1 MELNNLKTEAAK
13 LRLSAQE
20 KSAMKARIF
29 GVPAPVAM
37 APQSSP
43 YFIFS
48 YQFLQARV
56 LAPMMVLLVVFVGAG
71 TAGAAQGSLPGD
83 LLYPVKISV
92 NEAVEV
98 ALATTPVAKAEVSA
112 KLAERRV
119 EEAEV
124 LASRGELT
132 PEAGEELAASFDAH
146 ADTAAT
152 LATEI
157 EAHSPDAAM
166 SLRAKLDSSL
176 LAHGAILATLTEG
189 GAKENQEATG
199 VVAARVLA
207 RTENSA
213 RTASTMVAA
222 KSAPVANQTSNMMLM
237 VADDTAT
244 GSEATGTMSLEGD
257 TVDTPPGTTGDQQA
271 ALRAQAGAKEA
282 LERARE
288 LFKNSKANLTSAMIT
303 QVSGEFAAIET
314 QMDLGSTT
322 LMTGHFDEAQDDY
335 TQALR
340 RATRLAVILKAQAS
354 IKINIISPI
363 LDDMPQAGEQSLDI
377 LPL

>member
-1 MELNNLKTEAAK
+1 MTPEEKT
-13 LRLSAQE
+13 
-20 KSAMKARIF
+20 AMKARIF
-29 GVPAPVAM
+29 GAPAPAAM
-37 APQSSP
+37 APQGSP

-48 YQFLQARV
+48 YQFLQTRV
-56 LAPMMVLLVVFVGAG
+56 LAPAMVLLVVFVGSG
-71 TAGAAQGSLPGD
+71 TAAAAQGSLPGD

-146 ADTAAT
+146 AQTAAT

-199 VVAARVLA
+199 VVAAKVLA
-207 RTENSA
+207 RTSA
-213 RTASTMVAA
+213 SPRVAMASADSIAA
-222 KSAPVANQTSNMMLM
+222 KSAPAANQATSMMLM
-237 VADDTAT
+237 IADDTAT
-244 GSEATGTMSLEGD
+244 GSETTGTVSLEGD
-257 TVDTPPGTTGDQQA
+257 TVDLPPATTGDEQA
-271 ALRAQAGAKEA
+271 ALRAQARAEEA
-282 LERARE
+282 LKRVRD
-288 LFKNSKANLTSAMIT
+288 LFKDNKRNLTDVMIT
-303 QVSGEFAAIET
+303 GVSGEFAAIET

-322 LMTGHFDEAQDDY
+322 LMSGHFDEAQNDY
-335 TQALR
+335 TDALR
-340 RATRLAVILKAQAS
+340 RATKLSVLLRAQAS
-354 IKINIISPI
+354 IKMDIITPV
-363 LDDMPQAGEQSLDI
+363 LDDLPQVGEQRLDI
-377 LPL
+377 DIPSLGI